1 MITQTTAF
9 YDTIDAAGGRNRIA
23 SAQTVA
29 AFVRAEVPGARTML
43 EIGCGTGAHLAT
55 FATANFSAR
64 GIEADLKAV
73 ALARSRT
80 PEIVVDPAE
89 LTTFE
94 LGERFDAIVSL
105 DGSSAFARLPARL
118 DALLARIA
126 QHLEP
131 TGIVVIEP
139 YAVAAAAY
147 RPGTLESIFVDEPD
161 LKIAR
166 MCLSKQMG
174 KIGILDYHYLVASLR
189 GVERFFERHE
199 IGLFTDAVYE
209 AAFASA
215 SLSFDRMSLG
225 VGRDAYVGRPR

>member
-1 MITQTTAF
+1 M
-9 YDTIDAAGGRNRIA
+9 
-23 SAQTVA
+23 
-29 AFVRAEVPGARTML
+29 
-43 EIGCGTGAHLAT
+43 
-55 FATANFSAR
+55 
-64 GIEADLKAV
+64 
-73 ALARSRT
+73 
-80 PEIVVDPAE
+80 
-89 LTTFE
+89 
-94 LGERFDAIVSL
+94 
-105 DGSSAFARLPARL
+105 
-118 DALLARIA
+118 
-126 QHLEP
+126 
-131 TGIVVIEP
+131 IEP

-174 KIGILDYHYLVASLR
+174 KIGILDYHFLVASLR

-215 SLSFDRMSLG
+215 NLTFTRTSLG

>member
-9 YDTIDAAGGRNRIA
+9 YDTIDAASGVDRAA
-23 SAQTVA
+23 SAATVA
-29 AFVRAEVPGARTML
+29 AFLRAEVPGARSLL

-55 FATANFSAR
+55 FATAGFTAR
-64 GIEADLKAV
+64 GIEADLTRV

-80 PEIVVDPAE
+80 PEIVVDPAD

-94 LGERFDAIVSL
+94 LGERYDAIVSL
-105 DGSSAFARLPARL
+105 GGSSAFARLPARL
-118 DALLARIA
+118 DAMLAHIA
-126 QHLEP
+126 THLEP

-139 YAVAAAAY
+139 YAIAPSAY
-147 RPGTLESIFVDEPD
+147 RPGTLESVFVNEPD

-174 KIGILDYHYLVASLR
+174 KIGILDYHYLVASLK

-199 IGLFTDAVYE
+199 IGLFSDAIYE
-209 AAFASA
+209 TAFAGANLRFNRISIGA
-215 SLSFDRMSLG
+215 
-225 VGRDAYVGRPR
+225 GRDAYVGHPR

>member
-9 YDTIDAAGGRNRIA
+9 YDTIDAASGVDRAA
-23 SAQTVA
+23 SAATVA
-29 AFVRAEVPGARTML
+29 AFVRAEVPGARSML

-55 FATANFSAR
+55 FATAGFTAR
-64 GIEADLKAV
+64 GIEADLTRV

-80 PEIVVDPAE
+80 PEIVVDPAD

-105 DGSSAFARLPARL
+105 GGSCAFARLPARL
-118 DALLARIA
+118 DAMLAHIA
-126 QHLEP
+126 THLEP

-139 YAVAAAAY
+139 YAIAPSAY
-147 RPGTLESIFVDEPD
+147 RPGTLESVFVNEPD

-174 KIGILDYHYLVASLR
+174 KIGILDYHYLVASLK

-199 IGLFTDAVYE
+199 IGLFSDAIYE
-209 AAFASA
+209 TAFAGANLRFNRISIGA
-215 SLSFDRMSLG
+215 
-225 VGRDAYVGRPR
+225 GRDAYVGRPR